1 MKDENKKKQKESQE
15 RGADMSNSS
24 TFQEVS
30 KRNFKILE
38 QYVPLVDRV
47 HGSHHPE
54 FHDVR
59 TVFEA
64 ISQKTKAAGLERPEL
79 VEEFAQL
86 REITNNYTLP
96 ADVCESY
103 EAVYNMLKEADQAYQ
118 A

>member
-1 MKDENKKKQKESQE
+1 
-15 RGADMSNSS
+15 MSNNA

-30 KRNFKILE
+30 KRNFKTLE
-38 QYVPLVDRV
+38 QYVPVVDRV

-59 TVFEA
+59 RVFEA
-64 ISQKTKAAGLERPEL
+64 ISQKTKAAGAERPEL
-79 VEEFAQL
+79 AAEFAQL
-86 REITNNYTLP
+86 REITSNYTLP

-103 EAVYNMLKEADQAYQ
+103 EAVYNMLKEADEAYQ